1 MTDTPHSH
9 VLIVGSGIMG
19 AVVARLLRESDPA
32 LRITMVDAGTPIG
45 DAPGRHLHDLD
56 DPALWARYNERVA
69 TGIQGMY
76 TGAEVVR
83 EAPGSL
89 AALPPGMYHA
99 LAFGEDAEAMPQAA
113 LAWNAGGMGVHWTA
127 ATPWPAGHEVF
138 DFGDP
143 AGWAEDLATA
153 RRLLAVTPAAIGPTA
168 IGHLVLDVLRRRY
181 DGIGPADRRPQP
193 MPMAVTPTA
202 AGPMPRTAPGTIFPA
217 IAGADDPAFT
227 LVTGTLVTRLLI
239 TNGPVAG
246 ARVTGARLRRVG
258 DGSERD
264 VHADAVVVCADA
276 LRTPQLLFASGVR
289 PEALGRRL
297 NEHAFVTA
305 QVLLDLDRFGTG
317 LDALPLPRPG
327 EFSTDSLWLPHNGTA
342 QPFHGQIMN
351 RTYIDEAGRPLAHS
365 VGISL
370 YVPFE
375 SRPENRLVF
384 SESDTDLAG
393 LPRIGVEFTAATADR
408 LLVDRALDEVRSLAE
423 EFGPF
428 DPETESALLPA
439 GSSLHLTGT
448 VRCGSVDDGTSVCDP
463 DGRVWGHDNL
473 YLAGNGVIPT
483 AMAANVTLT
492 GAITAVRAARAVT
505 ARTTRTTRTTR
516 TPQAARRSEAALD
529 SPRQKDF
536 A

>member
-1 MTDTPHSH
+1 
-9 VLIVGSGIMG
+9 MG

-32 LRITMVDAGTPIG
+32 LRITMVDAGTTIG
-45 DAPGRHLHDLD
+45 DTPGRHLHDLD
-56 DPALWARYNERVA
+56 DPLLWARYNEQVA

-83 EAPGSL
+83 EVPRDLGS
-89 AALPPGMYHA
+89 LPPGMYHA

-143 AGWAEDLATA
+143 AAWATDLDTA
-153 RRLLAVTPAAIGPTA
+153 RRLLAVVPAAIGPTGV
-168 IGHLVLDVLRRRY
+168 GHLVLDVLRRRY

-217 IAGADDPAFT
+217 LATGTDPAFT
-227 LVTGTLVTRLLI
+227 LVTGTLVTRLR
-239 TNGPVAG
+239 VAYG
-246 ARVTGARLRRVG
+246 RVAGARLRRVA
-258 DGSERD
+258 DGFESD
-264 VHADAVVVCADA
+264 LDADAVVVCADA
-276 LRTPQLLFASGVR
+276 LRTPQLLFASGIR
-289 PEALGRRL
+289 PDALGRRL
-297 NEHAFVTA
+297 NEHAFVTGRA
-305 QVLLDLDRFGTG
+305 LLDLDRFGTG

-327 EFSTDSLWLPHNGTA
+327 EFSTDSLWLPHNGA
-342 QPFHGQIMN
+342 EQPFHGQIMN
-351 RTYIDEAGRPLAHS
+351 RTYLDEAGRPLAHS

-370 YVPFE
+370 YVPME

-393 LPRIGVEFTAATADR
+393 MPRIGVEFAHSAADR
-408 LLVDRALDEVRSLAE
+408 TLIRRAQDEVRSLAE

-428 DPETESALLPA
+428 DPATESALLPP

-448 VRCGSVDDGTSVCDP
+448 VRSGLADDGTSVCDP

-492 GAITAVRAARAVT
+492 GAVTAVRAARAVT
-505 ARTTRTTRTTR
+505 AHTAGRRKSALTTT
-516 TPQAARRSEAALD
+516 L
-529 SPRQKDF
+529 RQK